1 MPNFRHNRAN
11 AEILIWIGAFVVL
24 YGLASYSNA
33 HEVLDHYFR
42 DHESYNLDEVFTAL
56 NIGGF
61 LGLAYSVLR
70 IKDMSREIYRRHL
83 AERDVDWIAFH
94 DPLTKLPN
102 RRLLDAV
109 TAREDFLSRD
119 RYAVFSIDLDGF
131 KKVNDLLGHD
141 SGDDALKITSERL
154 TEIFP
159 DEHIY
164 RLGGDEF
171 VVLAKLN
178 GQVDIKALSARIVRA
193 ISKPMTIKGS
203 TVDLGASV
211 GYTVAGINGV
221 TLADAIHQSDCAM
234 YASKKMGRNNASAF
248 TPAMLDE
255 LNNRVQLEARL
266 RQAMREGVIEPYY
279 QPFVELSTRKLAGF
293 EALARWKTAD
303 GTFIPPSDFIPI
315 AEDAGLIV
323 ELTEQLFRRACKD
336 AMSWPADTILS
347 FNVSPTQ
354 LCDRLLGLRLL
365 KIMGESGLPVQR
377 LEIEIT
383 ESALIKDAVVARE
396 VLEDLT
402 KAGIRIALDDFG
414 TGYSSLSQLSNYH
427 FQKIKIDRSFVQ
439 TFEASEKQDKVVR
452 AMIALGHGLGVQVTA
467 EGIEEK
473 SQLQYLQ
480 QLGCDLGQG
489 YLLGRPQP
497 IENAIR
503 TSLAAAENGK
513 DLMSDDDRS
522 LKRDVLGR

>member
-1 MPNFRHNRAN
+1 
-11 AEILIWIGAFVVL
+11 
-24 YGLASYSNA
+24 
-33 HEVLDHYFR
+33 
-42 DHESYNLDEVFTAL
+42 
-56 NIGGF
+56 
-61 LGLAYSVLR
+61 
-70 IKDMSREIYRRHL
+70 
-83 AERDVDWIAFH
+83 
-94 DPLTKLPN
+94 
-102 RRLLDAV
+102 
-109 TAREDFLSRD
+109 
-119 RYAVFSIDLDGF
+119 
-131 KKVNDLLGHD
+131 
-141 SGDDALKITSERL
+141 
-154 TEIFP
+154 
-159 DEHIY
+159 
-164 RLGGDEF
+164 
-171 VVLAKLN
+171 
-178 GQVDIKALSARIVRA
+178 
-193 ISKPMTIKGS
+193 
-203 TVDLGASV
+203 
-211 GYTVAGINGV
+211 
-221 TLADAIHQSDCAM
+221 
-234 YASKKMGRNNASAF
+234 
-248 TPAMLDE
+248 
-255 LNNRVQLEARL
+255 
-266 RQAMREGVIEPYY
+266 REGVVEPYY

-383 ESALIKDAVVARE
+383 ESALIKDAVAAKE

-414 TGYSSLSQLSNYH
+414 TGYSSLSQLSNYQ

-439 TFEASEKQDKVVR
+439 TFEASERQDKVVR
-452 AMIALGHGLGVQVTA
+452 AMIALGHGLGVEVTA
-467 EGIEEK
+467 EGIEEQ

-489 YLLGRPQP
+489 YLFGRPQP
-497 IENAIR
+497 IEDAIR
-503 TSLAAAENGK
+503 TSLAAAGTGE
-513 DLMSDDDRS
+513 DLMSDDEGR

>member
-1 MPNFRHNRAN
+1 MGDRVRGFRGPLH
-11 AEILIWIGAFVVL
+11 
-24 YGLASYSNA
+24 LASYFNA

-42 DHESYNLDEVFTAL
+42 DHGSYNLDEVFTAL

-61 LGLAYSVLR
+61 LGLAYSIIR
-70 IKDMSREIYRRHL
+70 IKDMSHEISRRIL

-109 TAREDFLSRD
+109 AAREDFLSGD
-119 RYAVFSIDLDGF
+119 RYGVFSIDLDGF

-141 SGDDALKITSERL
+141 SGDAALKITSERL
-154 TEIFP
+154 AEVFP
-159 DEHIY
+159 GEHIY

-171 VVLAKLN
+171 VVLAKLKD
-178 GQVDIKALSARIVRA
+178 QADLKALSVRIVRA

-255 LNNRVQLEARL
+255 LNNRIQLEARL

-279 QPFVELSTRKLAGF
+279 QRFIELSTRKLAGF

-336 AMSWPADTILS
+336 AMSWPSNTILS

-383 ESALIKDAVVARE
+383 ESALIKDAVAAKE

-402 KAGIRIALDDFG
+402 KAGIALDDFG

-427 FQKIKIDRSFVQ
+427 YQKIKIDRSFVQ

-467 EGIEEK
+467 EGIEEQ

-497 IENAIR
+497 IEDVIR
-503 TSLAAAENGK
+503 TSLAAAGTGE
-513 DLMSDDDRS
+513 D
-522 LKRDVLGR
+522 